1 MKAKS
6 ETDNEMEI
14 SKYAKILLHGISNR
28 SSTYWPFLHHS
39 VDNLPIS
46 PSLKKVK

>member
-14 SKYAKILLHGISNR
+14 SKYAKILLHGIRNISNR
-28 SSTYWPFLHHS
+28 
-39 VDNLPIS
+39 
-46 PSLKKVK
+46 